1 MDMLESTY
9 ASQVSIACFVAL
21 VLVGA
26 VSDIVS
32 YKIPN
37 VVVLMILVLYPFY
50 VLVSPQEVEWLYS
63 IGIFAAVIVIGM
75 LLYNFKIFGA
85 GDAKLL
91 AAIMLW
97 AGPNLALLVLLI
109 GVFAS
114 GALSL
119 VMLTSARFVIASALS
134 AISRRDLGDKF
145 LAHSMPWGT
154 GLGVSGLFT
163 GWGLFVGLQ
172 LPSIL

>member
-1 MDMLESTY
+1 MEMFESAQ

-32 YKIPN
+32 YRIPN
-37 VVVLMILVLYPFY
+37 VVVLMILVLYPFF
-50 VLVSPQEVEWLYS
+50 VVVSPTEIEWLYS
-63 IGIFAAVIVIGM
+63 LGIFAAVLVVGM
-75 LLYNFKIFGA
+75 VLYNFKIFGA

-97 AGPNLALLVLLI
+97 AGPTLALPALFI
-109 GVFAS
+109 GAIIS
-114 GALSL
+114 GALAL
-119 VMLTSARFVIASALS
+119 VMITSARFVIASALS
-134 AISRRDLGDKF
+134 AISRKELGDKF

-154 GLGVSGLFT
+154 GLGVSGIFT
-163 GWGLFVGLQ
+163 GWGLMVGL
-172 LPSIL
+172 

>member
-1 MDMLESTY
+1 MEFLESAY

-26 VSDIVS
+26 VSDVVS

-37 VVVLMILVLYPFY
+37 VVIVMILVLYPFY
-50 VLVSPQEVEWLYS
+50 VLVSPQEVQWLYS
-63 IGIFAAVIVIGM
+63 IGIFAAVIVVGM

-85 GDAKLL
+85 GDAKLM

-97 AGPNLALLVLLI
+97 AGPNLALIALFEGAFV
-109 GVFAS
+109 S
-114 GALSL
+114 GAIAL
-119 VMLTSARFVIASALS
+119 VMITSVRFVIASALS
-134 AISRRDLGDKF
+134 AISRRELGDKF

-154 GLGVSGLFT
+154 GMAFSGILT
-163 GWGLFVGLQ
+163 GWGLMVGL
-172 LPSIL
+172 